1 MIIVNDKL
9 PTPALLPKPHHHPSR
24 SHVLWVEEPITSGEV
39 WGFYPLPLPPA
50 TQFLVPRC
58 PSGLTSRVISPEWW
72 EELRLTVTLG
82 ALSGRAGFGLTRAA
96 LCARRGWE
104 PECAQLRGC
113 RRRWGRGRGFSLAR
127 PGRRATRPLQ
137 PVLQLPATGGGEQ
150 TSTCCLSRHHLSTL
164 STTRK
169 FGRHPRAE
177 SSACRKFG
185 ESSATSTAGRPGL
198 PQGERGGQSAAW
210 SWEPVP
216 AFSWSDAVP
225 RSLIPMHRLI
235 LVYTLACSN
244 FCSYRDTSA
253 TPQSASIK
261 ALRNANLRRDGKR
274 LRFYFF

>member
-1 MIIVNDKL
+1 M
-9 PTPALLPKPHHHPSR
+9 A
-24 SHVLWVEEPITSGEV
+24 E
-39 WGFYPLPLPPA
+39 
-50 TQFLVPRC
+50 
-58 PSGLTSRVISPEWW
+58 
-72 EELRLTVTLG
+72 
-82 ALSGRAGFGLTRAA
+82 RASAGPGQPCARAA
-96 LCARRGWE
+96 AGSPSARSSGAAAAAGAE
-104 PECAQLRGC
+104 DAASL
-113 RRRWGRGRGFSLAR
+113 LAR

-169 FGRHPRAE
+169 CGRHPRAE

-198 PQGERGGQSAAW
+198 AQGERGGQSAAW